1 MPVYRALFNLSF
13 AHSEIPAG
21 GLWVIPAGKIPDN
34 AVKLEEMGRIARIA
48 PPPLAAIPG
57 WKLRAAKAKRK
68 GGIENAEQ
76 LLELSVDE
84 IAALFAIS
92 KTQAASWQA
101 EIINWLT
108 IPKDEG

>member
-13 AHSEIPAG
+13 DHSMIERG
-21 GLWVIPAGKIPDN
+21 WLWVIPGKTTPAN
-34 AVKLEEMGRIARIA
+34 AAKLEELGRIARISA
-48 PPPLAAIPG
+48 PPLAVIPG

-84 IAALFAIS
+84 CAALFAIS